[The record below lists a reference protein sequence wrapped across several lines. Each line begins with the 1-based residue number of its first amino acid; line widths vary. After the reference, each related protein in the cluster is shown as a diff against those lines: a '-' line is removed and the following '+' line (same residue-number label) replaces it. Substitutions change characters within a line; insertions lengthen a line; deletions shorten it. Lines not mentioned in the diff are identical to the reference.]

1 MIAKKQRALDKLYR
15 LSNICSDIGKNIPQ
29 LNLENLVELFKRDK
43 TLLELLNSN
52 LDEKDEIITSKLC
65 SYLK

>member
-15 LSNICSDIGKNIPQ
+15 LSNICSDIEKNIPQ

-52 LDEKDEIITSKLC
+52 LDEKDKIITSKLC